1 MSPAGLY
8 YGTNGL
14 EDIGEIYR
22 RMTINCPH
30 PASKSKRLWELRRAT
45 GIGSGNTSAETMLE
59 KAVALL
65 ASGGQMRGWFNQC
78 PTASG
83 IGGSSRDRRRSVDLV
98 HWSVPA
104 MRARLVELK
113 WRSDRP
119 SEAVRQALRYGAA
132 YVFCRVHRNGL
143 PLRDASLM
151 DARHLS
157 IEVVAPARYWRAPDL
172 KDLQGCVA
180 RAREGLKRFDVGSPI
195 AGLSMSL
202 DVLAFPDWF
211 DQLPFADGAG
221 VLANCSGAELTGPGR
236 KIRDAF
242 GELSSVAPD
251 GEGSRE

>member
-8 YGTNGL
+8 DGTNGL
-14 EDIGEIYR
+14 EDFGEIYR
-22 RMTINCPH
+22 RMTVNCPH
-30 PASKSKRLWELRRAT
+30 PASTSKGLWELRRAT
-45 GIGSGNTSAETMLE
+45 GIGSGNRSDETMLE

-65 ASGGQMRGWFNQC
+65 AEGGHMRGWFNRC

-119 SEAVRQALRYGAA
+119 SEAVRQAFRYGAA

-143 PLRDASLM
+143 PLQDASLM
-151 DARHLS
+151 DARHVS
-157 IEVVAPARYWRAPDL
+157 IEVVAPARYWRVP
-172 KDLQGCVA
+172 DLQGRIA
-180 RAREGLKRFDVGSPI
+180 RAREGLKRFDVASRI

-202 DVLAFPDWF
+202 DVLAFPGPF

-221 VLANCSGAELTGPGR
+221 VLASCSGAELTGPGR
-236 KIRDAF
+236 RIRDTF
-242 GELSSVAPD
+242 GELSSVGPG
-251 GEGSRE
+251 GEESRE

>member
-8 YGTNGL
+8 DGTKGL

-22 RMTINCPH
+22 RMTVNCPH
-30 PASKSKRLWELRRAT
+30 PASKSKRLWELRLAT
-45 GIGSGNTSAETMLE
+45 YIKSSSPYAETMLE

-65 ASGGQMRGWFNQC
+65 AEGGHMRGWFNQC

-83 IGGSSRDRRRSVDLV
+83 IGGSSRDRGSRVDLV

-104 MRARLVELK
+104 MQARLVELK
-113 WRSDRP
+113 WRSSRP

-132 YVFCRVHRNGL
+132 YVFCRMHRHRL

-151 DARHLS
+151 DARHVS
-157 IEVVAPARYWRAPDL
+157 IEVVAPPRYWRAPDL
-172 KDLQGCVA
+172 QGRIA
-180 RAREGLKRFDVGSPI
+180 RARESLKRFDVGSRI

-211 DQLPFADGAG
+211 DQVPFADGAG
-221 VLANCSGAELTGPGR
+221 VLASCSGAELTGPGR
-236 KIRDAF
+236 MVRDAF